1 MQCESIVKICVGD
14 KLKQIRPGYH
24 LRELEYPTYPS
35 NKNLCPVFTAQEYL
49 SRTKHL
55 RVRLQFFFFF
65 ISFVRPYKPVSK
77 STVSRWAKTTLGLA
91 GVDLTRFKSH
101 SIRAASTSATSRISV
116 SLGTILRTAGWPKKH
131 CTFDQYYPKEVHK
144 QGDYS
149 ARILN
154 TSLSAL

>member
-1 MQCESIVKICVGD
+1 MQCESIVKISVGD

-24 LRELEYPTYPS
+24 PRELEYPAYSS
-35 NKNLCPVFTAQEYL
+35 NKNLCPVFTVQEYL
-49 SRTKHL
+49 PRTKLL
-55 RVRLQFFFFF
+55 RVRLQIFL

-101 SIRAASTSATSRISV
+101 SIIAAYTSAASRISV
-116 SLGTILRTAGWPKKH
+116 SLGTILRTTGWSKH

>member
-1 MQCESIVKICVGD
+1 MNFSIQPTLQIKTCV
-14 KLKQIRPGYH
+14 
-24 LRELEYPTYPS
+24 
-35 NKNLCPVFTAQEYL
+35 QEYL

-55 RVRLQFFFFF
+55 RVRLQFFFF
-65 ISFVRPYKPVSK
+65 ISFVKPYKPVSK
-77 STVSRWAKTTLGLA
+77 STVARWAKTTLGLA

-101 SIRAASTSATSRISV
+101 SIRAASTPATSRISV